1 MQSPLSPLLLAA
13 TSPTVHPLELLPL
26 PARVIE
32 LLVQIAAPPRLAAHL
47 RAVHD
52 VAVRLAIAL
61 PAAWPTL
68 AFDSDAVA
76 FGAATHDIGKALHPR
91 ELIGPGDQHESDG
104 HVLLLARGIA
114 PQHARFARTHA
125 RWNADD
131 ATFEDLL
138 VSLAD
143 KVWKGRRQEDLEQLI
158 VLRIASV
165 TRLPA
170 WEVFMRLDEI
180 LEHLSALADH
190 RLAFQDSYGA

>member
-1 MQSPLSPLLLAA
+1 MVGPAPLAWLADWIHRGRESA
-13 TSPTVHPLELLPL
+13 EVS
-26 PARVIE
+26 
-32 LLVQIAAPPRLAAHL
+32 
-47 RAVHD
+47 AVVTFAD
-52 VAVRLAIAL
+52 VLIAL

-68 AFDSDAVA
+68 QFDSGAVA

-91 ELIGPGDQHESDG
+91 ELIGPGDEHESDG
-104 HVLLLARGIA
+104 HALLIARGIA
-114 PQHARFARTHA
+114 PQQARFARTHA

-180 LEHLSALADH
+180 LEHLTVLADH
-190 RLAFQDSYGA
+190 RLAFQDSYGTVSR